1 MKYLYQ
7 QLDELLNTIKYA
19 DEIEAH
25 DYLDDVYFDDIL
37 ETCKE
42 IVELTKEQI
51 MPNMSYCR
59 FENTAKDM
67 RDCIDAIEEGDTSEL
82 SSSEVR
88 ALEEFLDLVREIT
101 NLEYDIEQILED
113 YDS

>member
-42 IVELTKEQI
+42 IVKLTKE
-51 MPNMSYCR
+51 
-59 FENTAKDM
+59 
-67 RDCIDAIEEGDTSEL
+67 
-82 SSSEVR
+82 
-88 ALEEFLDLVREIT
+88 
-101 NLEYDIEQILED
+101 
-113 YDS
+113 